1 MFIIDTDILVD
12 HLRGYCKAKDFLE
25 KFEINGLQGNIS
37 IISVIEWFAGK
48 RIANQN
54 DVDKIV
60 KLLDMFNQIDVN
72 FSITKKSGEIVRI
85 YNCSIPDAVIA
96 ASAKTLNLK
105 IVTRN
110 KKHYEMIKEVEIKI
124 PYK

>member
-1 MFIIDTDILVD
+1 MLNRIDI
-12 HLRGYCKAKDFLE
+12 
-25 KFEINGLQGNIS
+25 
-37 IISVIEWFAGK
+37 
-48 RIANQN
+48 
-54 DVDKIV
+54 
-60 KLLDMFNQIDVN
+60 N
-72 FSITKKSGEIVRI
+72 FSIAKKSGEFVRT

-110 KKHYEMIKEVEIKI
+110 KKHYEMIKEVEMKI